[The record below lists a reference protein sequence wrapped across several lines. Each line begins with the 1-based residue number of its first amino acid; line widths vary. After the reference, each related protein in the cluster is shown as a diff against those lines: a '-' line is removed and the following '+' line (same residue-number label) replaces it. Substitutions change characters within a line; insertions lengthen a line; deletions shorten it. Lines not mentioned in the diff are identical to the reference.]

1 MFGQP
6 AFNFQITQK
15 ALAPLYREF
24 SKKSHLDLRNA
35 RSEGHVHP
43 WAANNHGTS
52 SQIAEGRKYIGLQIG
67 RARLETSDVTNR
79 ASAFSKQHMF
89 EDNF

>member
-24 SKKSHLDLRNA
+24 SRESHLNLRDA
-35 RSEGHVHP
+35 RSKGHVHP
-43 WAANNHGTS
+43 WAADNYGTF

-67 RARLETSDVTNR
+67 RAWFETSDVTNR
-79 ASAFSKQHMF
+79 ASTFPKQHMF